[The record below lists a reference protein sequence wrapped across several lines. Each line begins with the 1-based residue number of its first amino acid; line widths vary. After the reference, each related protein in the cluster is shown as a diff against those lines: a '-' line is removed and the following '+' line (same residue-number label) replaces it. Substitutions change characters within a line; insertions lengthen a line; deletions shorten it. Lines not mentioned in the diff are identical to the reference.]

1 MPTDRADSAQSSV
14 LDRLPA
20 RGTGSA
26 GSVLGAEVA
35 KEDLAEEEGL
45 ELDSENSRNQAQPKP

>member
-1 MPTDRADSAQSSV
+1 MGRADSAQSSV
-14 LDRLPA
+14 QDRLPA